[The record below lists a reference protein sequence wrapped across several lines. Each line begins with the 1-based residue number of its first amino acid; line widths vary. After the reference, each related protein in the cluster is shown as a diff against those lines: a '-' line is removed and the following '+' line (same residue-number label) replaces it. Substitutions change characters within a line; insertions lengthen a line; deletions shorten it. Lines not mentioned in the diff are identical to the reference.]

1 MKKLVLV
8 LTIVVMLV
16 SANIYAMGL
25 GEEQEVK
32 VLIIYDDSSSGYL
45 DVYQNYKQ
53 SLVVNLKTE
62 IISLNNLDQV
72 DLSEYHMIYLDRST
86 IGKDMLENSKK
97 RIMDYVSKGGYL
109 FLEDPFYDEFPLDF
123 IGAKCFKE
131 IKAFP
136 KSLKYPKVRE
146 NLQGIQDT
154 LKLFHEDLVSFFN
167 MKVLEDLDKG
177 HGFIPSTA
185 IPLAYSGDL
194 ALYGLNQVGEG
205 YVFYANSMLPNH
217 DYITGFD
224 LRRKDKSQQYFS
236 FTFATGNF
244 LFRNEFPALVSKELY
259 GYAAKKVLGP
269 YGRPAM
275 AWQNH
280 FEVTSAMGNGTMER
294 WIDLLKEYHQIPS
307 FSLAR
312 SPYEWGHWQE
322 SIVLHTNRG
331 EATNPKYKGVEEN
344 SHYSSGKHLYSGKA
358 YVALEKYEDY
368 KGLSGDIDLPY
379 RAYPTVGDLNGDGIL
394 DIVSGSQDGYLYLFL
409 GKEEG
414 EGINYQEKTRLK
426 DTNGQPIHL
435 GSYSAPAL
443 YDINKDGLL
452 DIIVGNGKGE
462 VHLYINVGNMTFIR
476 AGTIIQNQK
485 LKNLAPALGD
495 IDGDNIPDLVV
506 GDAKGNLYFH
516 KGKWVNNS
524 LTFAKEGTLLK
535 DSKGNTSFG
544 KNLAPTLYDIDGDG
558 KLELILGEASGY
570 IKVYSIQ
577 YPKLILK
584 GYLEGE
590 NYNLHGN
597 KRLWGGYY
605 SAPEFADIDGDGKV
619 DLLVGQVEFGLP
631 TPIDSPL
638 FPYEK
643 ELRAS
648 IDYVKKN
655 HIDIYPH
662 LYLGKYSSHTQ
673 ELREIE
679 LHKQAFEYYDI
690 PWENPG
696 TNQHTWDVNNIS
708 ATQSFGSQMKQ
719 GIKWNSGFRP
729 HRRAGEPSLSKD
741 YIWYIPFKLA
751 DGLDTR
757 DFILFSPAP
766 HIPIMEKAYKNV
778 TTLDLPISHF
788 YHIEYAMNDEAW
800 IKDLRYKAR
809 VLDDIRN
816 KKDYNFMTEAQMF
829 EIFEAVMNSNINI
842 VEENQGYTIQSD
854 TNIVGI
860 KFEPG
865 EKLLRYQLSTDGD
878 IYKRDG
884 KDLYLGLNKKVRVY
898 KSTEEDKAH
907 IVRVNC
913 PVDIEEKDDL
923 ILIHL
928 KGKGLQQIKIYAPKG
943 LEIMNEGLHVEK
955 LDSYYVLTRYGEA
968 ITLNIRLYQ

>member
-1 MKKLVLV
+1 MKKFVLV
-8 LTIVVMLV
+8 LTIVAILV
-16 SANIYAMGL
+16 SANIYATGL
-25 GEEQEVK
+25 EEEQKVK
-32 VLIIYDDSSSGYL
+32 ILIIYDNSSSSYL
-45 DVYQNYKQ
+45 DIYQNYKQ
-53 SLVVNLKTE
+53 SLVVNIETE
-62 IISLNNLDQV
+62 AISLDNLDQI
-72 DLSEYHMIYLDRST
+72 DLSKYHMIYLDRSI
-86 IGKDMLENSKK
+86 IGKDVFNNSKN

-109 FLEDPFYDEFPLDF
+109 FLEDSFYNDFPLDF
-123 IGAKCFKE
+123 FGAKSFKK
-131 IKAFP
+131 INTFP
-136 KSLKYPKVRE
+136 KNLKYPKVRE
-146 NLQGIQDT
+146 NIQGMQNI
-154 LKLFHEDLVSFFN
+154 LKFFHEDIVSFFN
-167 MKVLEDLDKG
+167 DKTLEDLDKG

-244 LFRNEFPALVSKELY
+244 LFRNEFPAFVSKELY

-842 VEENQGYTIQSD
+842 VEEDQGYTIQSD

>member
-1 MKKLVLV
+1 MKKFVLV
-8 LTIVVMLV
+8 LTIVAILV
-16 SANIYAMGL
+16 SANIYATGL
-25 GEEQEVK
+25 EEEQKVK
-32 VLIIYDDSSSGYL
+32 ILIIYDNSSSSYL
-45 DVYQNYKQ
+45 DIYQNYKQ
-53 SLVVNLKTE
+53 SLVVNIETE
-62 IISLNNLDQV
+62 AISLDNLDQI
-72 DLSEYHMIYLDRST
+72 DLSKYHMIYLDRSI
-86 IGKDMLENSKK
+86 IGKDVFNNFKN

-109 FLEDPFYDEFPLDF
+109 FLEDSFYNDFPLDF
-123 IGAKCFKE
+123 FGAKSFKK
-131 IKAFP
+131 INTFP
-136 KSLKYPKVRE
+136 KNLKYPKVKE
-146 NLQGIQDT
+146 NIQGMQNI
-154 LKLFHEDLVSFFN
+154 LKFFHEDIVSFFN
-167 MKVLEDLDKG
+167 DKTLEDLDKG
-177 HGFIPSTA
+177 HGFVPSTA

-194 ALYGLNQVGEG
+194 ALYGLNQVGKG
-205 YVFYANSMLPNH
+205 YVFYANSILPNE

-224 LRRKDKSQQYFS
+224 LRRKDDSQQYFS

-244 LFRNEFPALVSKELY
+244 LFRNEFPAFISKELY

-331 EATNPKYKGVEEN
+331 EDTNPKYKGVEEN
-344 SHYSSGKHLYSGKA
+344 SHYSSGKHLYSGKD
-358 YVALEKYEDY
+358 YVALKKYKDY
-368 KGLSGDIDLPY
+368 KSLGGNINIPY

-394 DIVSGSQDGYLYLFL
+394 DIVSGSEDGYLYLFL
-409 GKEEG
+409 GKEE
-414 EGINYQEKTRLK
+414 ELEYQEKTKLK
-426 DTNGQPIHL
+426 DTKGNPIHL
-435 GSYSAPAL
+435 GSYSAPVL

-462 VHLYINVGNMTFIR
+462 VHLYTNVGNMIFKKTD
-476 AGTIIQNQK
+476 TIIQNK
-485 LKNLAPALGD
+485 NIKNLTPALGD
-495 IDGDNIPDLVV
+495 IDGDNTPDLIV

-516 KGKWVNNS
+516 KGKWANNT
-524 LTFAKEGTLLK
+524 LTFPKEGILLK

-544 KNLAPTLYDIDGDG
+544 KNIAPTLYDIDGDG

-570 IKVYSIQ
+570 IKVYNIQ
-577 YPKLILK
+577 FPNLILK
-584 GYLEGE
+584 GYIEGE
-590 NYNLHGN
+590 TYNLHGN

-605 SAPEFADIDGDGKV
+605 SAPEFADIDRDGKV

-643 ELRAS
+643 ELRES
-648 IDYVKKN
+648 IDYVNKN

-662 LYLGKYSSHTQ
+662 VYFGKFKSHSQ
-673 ELREIE
+673 EVRELE
-679 LHKQAFEYYDI
+679 LHKEAFEYYKI

-696 TNQHTWDVNNIS
+696 ANQHTWDVNNIS

-729 HRRAGEPSLSKD
+729 HERAGEPSLSKD
-741 YIWYIPFKLA
+741 YIWYIPFRLA
-751 DGLDTR
+751 EGLDTK

-778 TTLDLPISHF
+778 STLDLPISHF
-788 YHIEYAMNDEAW
+788 YHIEYAINDEDW
-800 IKDLRYKAR
+800 EKDLRYKAK
-809 VLDDIRN
+809 VLDHIRN
-816 KKDYNFMTEAQMF
+816 EKDYNFMTEPQMF
-829 EIFEAVMNSNINI
+829 QIFKWVMDSHIDI
-842 VEENQGYTIQSD
+842 VEDEDGYIIQSD
-854 TNIVGI
+854 NNTVGI

-865 EKLLRYQLSTDGD
+865 EKIMKHHLSTDGD

-884 KDLYLGLNKKVRVY
+884 KNLYIGLNKKVKVY
-898 KSTEEDKAH
+898 KSNEEDKPH

-913 PVDIEEKDDL
+913 PVDIEEKDDTK
-923 ILIHL
+923 LIHI

-943 LEIMNEGLHVEK
+943 LEVLNKDFHIKKIDDH
-955 LDSYYVLTRYGEA
+955 YVLTRYGEP
-968 ITLNIRLYQ
+968 ITLNIRAY